1 MPVLELQT
9 RSLTPGSGKEPGMQ
23 SVQERIAALPAFD
36 IELRAAGLQQLLAD
50 ITAAPYAGVRR
61 CDVLG
66 AVDAAI
72 ESTLPV
78 YQEKMRH
85 SAFPLPAGADALYH
99 SIQALLARAADAW
112 KSVVLKLANE
122 VPEAP
127 QSAQLRTA
135 MLRCVYYLG
144 QQALQAYAVYRAA
157 PESIWKD
164 LHRLY
169 AYAEGRGLDDSS
181 VGEAADTSIG
191 AAYSR
196 VLLLALAN
204 PEHLMQGEVYQT
216 WALLDKW
223 ATAVRLQRPVDV
235 APASSVSTTAN
246 RFFCDVAGDG
256 QPGFGVEGVSTAP
269 VDPRVIDLEQVLGL
283 VASRMKL
290 LALNHQRS
298 LQLRSEWDLLLR
310 LRSAWEKRPL
320 RSDTRH
326 IERGISVKAVVGLAS
341 CHYYYAGSM
350 PFEPEQA
357 EIAIHGGGFSD
368 APTLSLVPA
377 DETPWLESDTQKK
390 LESGF
395 LKPRAYTFD
404 VDNRENDV
412 WKKAHSAVQ
421 RVDTE
426 LEKNMEQ
433 RLLGKIFTFRLV
445 NASKGGVGLQA
456 PADSPVQ
463 LRVGELVA
471 AFPHGDECGGDPVL
485 NVIRWIRS
493 APDRGLLIGLRHIAG
508 DVTPV
513 AVRSLEREAHFQS
526 YARGFVIDQGSG
538 TRSLVV
544 PAALFNYGDRLLVND
559 GDRLD
564 TLQLSS
570 VLENTRAFS
579 QFSCRAADAAAVSND
594 DIVSS
599 LKKLLRDNNG

>member
-1 MPVLELQT
+1 MPELELQT
-9 RSLTPGSGKEPGMQ
+9 SSLTPGSGKEPGIQ
-23 SVQERIAALPAFD
+23 SVQEHIAALPAFD
-36 IELRAAGLQQLLAD
+36 IELRAAGLQQLLVD
-50 ITAAPYAGVRR
+50 LTAAPFAGVQRL
-61 CDVLG
+61 DVLA

-99 SIQALLARAADAW
+99 SIQALLARATDAW
-112 KSVVLKLANE
+112 KSVILGLHGE
-122 VPEAP
+122 IPEASH
-127 QSAQLRTA
+127 SALLRTA
-135 MLRCVYYLG
+135 MLRCAYYLG

-157 PESIWKD
+157 PENIWKD

-169 AYAEGRGLDDSS
+169 AYAEDRCFDNCSTGDATDI
-181 VGEAADTSIG
+181 SIG

-196 VLLLALAN
+196 MLLLALAN
-204 PEHLMQGEVYQT
+204 PEHLMQGEIYQT

-223 ATAVRLQRPVDV
+223 ALAVRLLRPADI
-235 APASSVSTTAN
+235 APASPVKSIAN

-256 QPGFGVEGVSTAP
+256 PPGFGVEVVSTAP
-269 VDPRVIDLEQVLGL
+269 VDPRLIDLDEVLGFIGK
-283 VASRMKL
+283 RMKV

-326 IERGISVKAVVGLAS
+326 IERGTSVKAVVGLAS

-368 APTLSLVPA
+368 APTLSLVPS
-377 DETPWLESDTQKK
+377 DETPWLESNAQSK
-390 LESGF
+390 LKSGL

-404 VDNRENDV
+404 VDNRENDI
-412 WKKAHSAVQ
+412 WKKAHSAGQ
-421 RVDTE
+421 RIDTE
-426 LEKNMEQ
+426 LEKNLEQ

-445 NASKGGVGLQA
+445 NTSKGGVGLQA

-471 AFPHGDECGGDPVL
+471 AFPHGDESGGDPVL

-493 APDRGLLIGLRHIAG
+493 APDRSLLVGLRHIAG

-513 AVRSLEREAHFQS
+513 AVRSLEQEAHFQS
-526 YARGFVIDQGSG
+526 YARGFVIDNGSG
-538 TRSLVV
+538 ESSVVV
-544 PAALFNYGDRLLVND
+544 PAALFNYGDRLLVNY
-559 GDRLD
+559 GDRLE
-564 TLQLSS
+564 TLQLNS

-579 QFSCRAADAAAVSND
+579 QFSCKVPCVDAVAND
-594 DIVSS
+594 YILSS
-599 LKKLLRDNNG
+599 LKKLLRDSNG

>member
-1 MPVLELQT
+1 MPELELQT
-9 RSLTPGSGKEPGMQ
+9 SSLTPGSGKEPGIK

-36 IELRAAGLQQLLAD
+36 IAPRAAGLQQLLVD
-50 ITAAPYAGVRR
+50 ITAAPFAGVQRL
-61 CDVLG
+61 DVLG

-112 KSVVLKLANE
+112 KSVILALPDE
-122 VPEAP
+122 ISESSH
-127 QSAQLRTA
+127 SALLRTA

-169 AYAEGRGLDDSS
+169 AYAEDRCFDNSTA
-181 VGEAADTSIG
+181 GEATDISIR

-196 VLLLALAN
+196 ILLLALAN
-204 PEHLMQGEVYQT
+204 PEHLMQGEIYQT

-223 ATAVRLQRPVDV
+223 ALGVRLHRPADV
-235 APASSVSTTAN
+235 APASPVETIAN
-246 RFFCDVAGDG
+246 RFFCDVAGDAP
-256 QPGFGVEGVSTAP
+256 PGFGVEGVSAAP
-269 VDPRVIDLEQVLGL
+269 VAPRLIDLDEVLSL
-283 VASRMKL
+283 ISTRMKV
-290 LALNHQRS
+290 LALIHQRS

-310 LRSAWEKRPL
+310 LRAAWEKRPL
-320 RSDTRH
+320 RSDTRN

-341 CHYYYAGSM
+341 CHYYYAGST

-368 APTLSLVPA
+368 VPTLSLVPA
-377 DETPWLESDTQKK
+377 DETPWLESDAQNK
-390 LESGF
+390 LKSGL
-395 LKPRAYTFD
+395 LKPRAYRFD
-404 VDNRENDV
+404 VDNRENDI
-412 WKKAHSAVQ
+412 WKKAHSAGQ
-421 RVDTE
+421 RIDTE
-426 LEKNMEQ
+426 LEKNQEQ

-445 NASKGGVGLQA
+445 NTSKGGVGLRA

-471 AFPHGDECGGDPVL
+471 AFPHGDENGGDPVL

-493 APDRGLLIGLRHIAG
+493 TPDRSLLVGLRHIAG

-513 AVRSLEREAHFQS
+513 AVRSLEKEAHFQS
-526 YARGFVIDQGSG
+526 YARGFVINEGRG
-538 TRSLVV
+538 TSSVVV
-544 PAALFNYGDRLLVND
+544 PAALFNYGDRLLVNY
-559 GDRLD
+559 GDRLE
-564 TLQLSS
+564 TLQLNS

-579 QFSCRAADAAAVSND
+579 RFSCKDPDAGAGSND
-594 DIVSS
+594 YIVSS
-599 LKKLLRDNNG
+599 LEKLLRDNSG